1 MLLLLLIG
9 SLIHA
14 NALTINEIM
23 SNPIGDDGG
32 REWIE
37 LYNTTDSPINISN
50 LTISIK
56 GGNFIPVTPVS
67 GGTVIAPSGYAII
80 GSTVSGATRF
90 LQDYSSYKGPLL
102 KSSISLVN
110 TGVTSIEIKMQ
121 GVSIDVV
128 SSYTAAKEGS
138 TYSFVGGSFVTGI
151 PTPGEENKLATVSNE
166 ADATTTP
173 TGSQAT
179 LPQMSPPSADIVLYL
194 PSEKTVVAG
203 APTTYSVYS
212 LTHEGKAISNVSYI
226 WSFGDGGE
234 RTGSTTVYR
243 YFYPGR
249 YIAQVEGSNGLVSGT
264 GRMIVRAVTPD
275 ILISSIL
282 IGKYGAY
289 IDITNPNMYDLDISG
304 WRLSIDDVP
313 FFFPKNTI
321 LANGVTHIPGATMGF
336 ASTTVSS
343 TTLIKLLFP
352 NLDEVLRVYQRE
364 SGDWLVSKKA
374 TTTVV
379 SYEKLYSVT
388 KKINKQPSVV
398 PSSQSG
404 SSSLIA
410 FKNTKTKDTRIA
422 SFVKSLFGK

>member
-1 MLLLLLIG
+1 MNMTAG
-9 SLIHA
+9 F
-14 NALTINEIM
+14 
-23 SNPIGDDGG
+23 
-32 REWIE
+32 
-37 LYNTTDSPINISN
+37 
-50 LTISIK
+50 K
-56 GGNFIPVTPVS
+56 G
-67 GGTVIAPSGYAII
+67 
-80 GSTVSGATRF
+80 
-90 LQDYSSYKGPLL
+90 
-102 KSSISLVN
+102 
-110 TGVTSIEIKMQ
+110 
-121 GVSIDVV
+121 VV
-128 SSYTAAKEGS
+128 SFA
-138 TYSFVGGSFVTGI
+138 YSFVGGSFVTGI